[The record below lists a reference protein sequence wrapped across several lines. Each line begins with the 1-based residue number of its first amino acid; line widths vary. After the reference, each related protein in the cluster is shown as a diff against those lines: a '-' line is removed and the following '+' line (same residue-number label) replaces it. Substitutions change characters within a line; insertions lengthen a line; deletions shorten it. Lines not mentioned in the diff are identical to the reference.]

1 MKNCIVNFKGHFVN
15 IFDKL
20 MFSPN
25 VNWEREDNSRF
36 YSILLIG
43 YSKAPKFLGTPG
55 KAMALL
61 QEVFLSNH
69 CI

>member
-43 YSKAPKFLGTPG
+43 YSRQGNGLAPRGVL
-55 KAMALL
+55 
-61 QEVFLSNH
+61 E
-69 CI
+69 